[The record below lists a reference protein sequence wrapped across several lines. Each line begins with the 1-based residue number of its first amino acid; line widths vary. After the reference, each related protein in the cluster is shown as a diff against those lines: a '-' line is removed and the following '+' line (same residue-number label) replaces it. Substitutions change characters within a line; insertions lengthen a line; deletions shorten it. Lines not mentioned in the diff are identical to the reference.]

1 MIQFEGYLEAQMIP
15 NLDRSEGRRANEA
28 ALTAAVVDPCSRF
41 ILLNGDRALL
51 SRDTIEPVVFTGKQ
65 IGDWNLPTH
74 AAVLLGFDSE
84 TAWFGLDVQDA
95 SPGQGE
101 ADEFTSYESHGEF
114 VPLGLIEAPVEQETW
129 ALLSQASALL
139 AWNRATAHCPICG
152 SPTVARNGG
161 YHRLC
166 IDSGCG
172 RTHFP
177 RTDPAVIVRV
187 LHGDRCLLARQPRF
201 RPGLRSV
208 IAGFVEPGESLEVS
222 VRRETSEEVGLE
234 VGDIRYLGSQP
245 WPFPMSMMIAFEA
258 RALSDVIHID
268 GNELEAADWFTRD
281 EVNHEILSGR
291 LVLPSVKSIAR
302 RMIDG
307 WLAEQEST

>member
-1 MIQFEGYLEAQMIP
+1 MIP
-15 NLDRSEGRRANEA
+15 NLDRSEGRRSNEEI
-28 ALTAAVVDPCSRF
+28 LLIAVADPRSHF

-51 SRDTIEPVVFTGKQ
+51 CRDSIDPVVFTGKQ
-65 IGDWNLPTH
+65 MRDWNLPTQ
-74 AAVLLGFDSE
+74 AAVLLGFDGE
-84 TAWFGLDVQDA
+84 IAWFGLDVQDIA
-95 SPGQGE
+95 SPEHGE
-101 ADEFTSYESHGEF
+101 ADEFTSFASHGEF
-114 VPLGLIEAPVEQETW
+114 VSLGPIEAPVEQDTW
-129 ALLSQASALL
+129 ALLSQARALL
-139 AWNRATAHCPICG
+139 AWNRATAHCPSCG
-152 SPTVARNGG
+152 SPTTAKKAG

-166 IDSGCG
+166 LNSGCG

-208 IAGFVEPGESLEVS
+208 LAGFVEPGESLEDT
-222 VRRETSEEVGLE
+222 VRREVGEEVGLGLGN
-234 VGDIRYLGSQP
+234 VRYLGSQP

-258 RALSDVIHID
+258 HALSDAIHID
-268 GNELEAADWFTRD
+268 RNELEEAAWYTRGVAH
-281 EVNHEILSGR
+281 EEILAGR

-307 WLAEQEST
+307 WLAEQESI